1 MARSYDVPPSTA
13 EKEKAIGGILTFV
26 QFGWLI
32 GGLVV
37 AMLVFLAFYI
47 PTKSYIVGG
56 IFAVP
61 VALIGVPFAFYKKYE
76 MSLISYLFTKDKFKY
91 KTKKLLN
98 KH

>member
-1 MARSYDVPPSTA
+1 MGRTYEVPPDTS
-13 EKEKAIGGILTFV
+13 EKEKAIGGILTFI

-32 GGLVV
+32 GGLVI
-37 AMLVFLAFYI
+37 AMLVFLLFYV
-47 PTKSYIVGG
+47 PTRSYLLGG

-76 MSLISYLFTKDKFKY
+76 MSFITFLLTKRKFDS
-91 KTKKLLN
+91 KTKQLLN

>member
-32 GGLVV
+32 GGLVI

-47 PTKSYIVGG
+47 PTN
-56 IFAVP
+56 
-61 VALIGVPFAFYKKYE
+61 L
-76 MSLISYLFTKDKFKY
+76 M
-91 KTKKLLN
+91 LLLVFLQYQL
-98 KH
+98 H